1 MPKELKKQLR
11 NPDQTGPASE
21 AMLNLFV
28 ATDYLRDRMEAV
40 CASFGITLSQYNVL
54 HILRSRHPVGYSRNE
69 IVQRMLERAPD
80 VTRLVDRLEQQ
91 RLVLRRRSSEDR
103 RLSVTNITETGMQL
117 LEGIEPVMESLQH
130 QYFSNRLG
138 EHDCRELS
146 RICEGIY
153 GVDDN
158 NPVHNG
164 MSRHSEYHAEQP
176 EHAELKA

>member
-1 MPKELKKQLR
+1 MAKEFKKHLR
-11 NPDQTGPASE
+11 HPDHSGTANE

-54 HILRSRHPVGYSRNE
+54 HILRSRHPIGFSRNE

-91 RLVLRRRSSEDR
+91 RLVLRRRSNEDR
-103 RLSVTNITETGMQL
+103 RLSVTNITDSGL
-117 LEGIEPVMESLQH
+117 HLIEGIEPVMDSLQL
-130 QYFSNRLG
+130 QYFSKRLG

-153 GVDDN
+153 GVEEIH
-158 NPVHNG
+158 PVQNG
-164 MSRHSEYHAEQP
+164 YIVEEL
-176 EHAELKA
+176 EHAEAKA